1 MAREFERESEF
12 FEQVVH
18 INRVTKVVKGGKNF
32 SFSAL
37 VVIGD
42 GNGRVGYGA
51 GKAKEVPMA
60 IRKGIEIAKRNMVQV
75 PIKGTSIPHET
86 IGVFGAGRVLLKPAS
101 EGTGVI
107 AGGPVRAVLETAGI
121 QDILTKSLGSTNPHN
136 VVKATFHA
144 LLSLRHEDDVRRL
157 RGLPPLEGAGDAQKA
172 PPPARARRPA
182 PPPPAGGRRGDR
194 DRGAPGG
201 RGAGARG
208 ARPAASASASAAAP
222 ETAAIA
228 AAPVAAA
235 PEAAASEPAAVGP
248 APAGPTAAAAATAAP
263 AAGVAGAAGPE
274 VSGGGASAASG
285 AGGEQP
291 VPGSPSSQGSE

>member
-157 RGLPPLEGAGDAQKA
+157 RGLPPLEGAGDGQKA
-172 PPPARARRPA
+172 PTPARARRPA
-182 PPPPAGGRRGDR
+182 PPAPPGGRRGDR
-194 DRGAPGG
+194 ERGGAGG

-208 ARPAASASASAAAP
+208 ARPAASAP
-222 ETAAIA
+222 
-228 AAPVAAA
+228 P
-235 PEAAASEPAAVGP
+235 
-248 APAGPTAAAAATAAP
+248 AAP
-263 AAGVAGAAGPE
+263 AASSPCPVRRRPRGP
-274 VSGGGASAASG
+274 SSSATHNQGLARRRRDG
-285 AGGEQP
+285 QQ
-291 VPGSPSSQGSE
+291 PGS